1 MMGNQQKQ
9 TSLGHDTTDF
19 VASKKSTLSRGVN
32 AVLFGPPGSG
42 KGTQASRLS
51 RHYDVCHLS
60 TGDMLRAEVKTGS
73 EIGKRVKAVM
83 DKGQLVSD
91 ALVVDMIDQA
101 LDKPACAR
109 GFLLDGFPR
118 TVTQAEKLDDL
129 LGRRRQ
135 KLDAALEFSIADSLL
150 ILRVTG
156 RVVHH
161 QSGRTYHLEFSPPKF
176 HMKDD
181 VTGELLM
188 HRDDDNEATLKAR
201 LETYHKQ
208 TTPLID
214 YYSARRLHHVL
225 DAAKKQDDVFADA
238 LSVFMKASKSAVSA
252 KM

>member
-1 MMGNQQKQ
+1 VSQ
-9 TSLGHDTTDF
+9 T
-19 VASKKSTLSRGVN
+19 
-32 AVLFGPPGSG
+32 
-42 KGTQASRLS
+42 SRLS

-60 TGDMLRAEVKTGS
+60 TGDMLRAEVKSGS
-73 EIGKRVKAVM
+73 EVGKRVKAVM

-150 ILRVTG
+150 IRRVTG

-161 QSGRTYHLEFSPPKF
+161 QSGRTYYLEFSPPKF
-176 HMKDD
+176 HMKDY

-208 TTPLID
+208 TTPL
-214 YYSARRLHHVL
+214 SE
-225 DAAKKQDDVFADA
+225 
-238 LSVFMKASKSAVSA
+238 
-252 KM
+252 